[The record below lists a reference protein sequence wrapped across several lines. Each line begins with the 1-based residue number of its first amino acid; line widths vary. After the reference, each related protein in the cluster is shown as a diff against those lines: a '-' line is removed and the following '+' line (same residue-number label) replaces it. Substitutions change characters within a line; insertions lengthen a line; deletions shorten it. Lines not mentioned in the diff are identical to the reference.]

1 MTLNIGWI
9 GCGRHA
15 TQMLLPQLVRCDA
28 RIAAVCDVNPAA
40 AAAAAQT
47 YGASVVHTDARDLIA
62 HPGLDAIGM
71 AVGPAQ
77 HLAFGLAAMQR
88 GLPVFMEKP
97 PGATEAEARRLAEAA
112 ERAGKP
118 MIVGLMKRYSTGNR
132 IARNVIDRPAFGPAL
147 GFVGSYMTAPT
158 YFEGAADY
166 TPFFLHHCVHYM
178 DLPAWFMGPI
188 AEMEVRACEHAPG
201 RLLLHLSLGFESGAL
216 GTVVMGTIQTRGAP
230 VERIEIMGDHNRV
243 EVDGVIDVRWTRN
256 PPFKTA
262 DLSATL
268 APEADTLSWRPNFT
282 AAANEDFKGYHPL
295 LMAFCDAV
303 RGAPN
308 EAPTIA
314 EAVTAMRWLD
324 HLRRAYGARRT

>member
-40 AAAAAQT
+40 AAEAARM
-47 YGASVVHTDARDLIA
+47 YGVPTVHADARALLA

-77 HLAFGLAAMQR
+77 HLEYGLAAMAR

-97 PGATEAEARRLAEAA
+97 PGASKAEAQRLADAA
-112 ERAGKP
+112 ETAGKP
-118 MIVGLMKRYSTGNR
+118 MIVGFMKRYSTGNR
-132 IARNVIDRPAFGPAL
+132 IARNVIDRPEFGPAL
-147 GFVGSYMTAPT
+147 GFLGSYMTAPT
-158 YFEGAADY
+158 YFEGAPDY

-188 AEMEVRACEHAPG
+188 AEMQVRARESAPG
-201 RLLLHLSLGFESGAL
+201 RLLLHLGLGFESGAL
-216 GTVVMGTIQTRGAP
+216 GTVVMGTMQTRGAP

-243 EVDGVIDVRWTRN
+243 TVDGVIDVEWTRD
-256 PPFKTA
+256 PPFKAA
-262 DLSATL
+262 DPSATL

-282 AAANEDFKGYHPL
+282 AAANEDFKGYHAL
-295 LMAFCDAV
+295 LAEFCAAV
-303 RGAPN
+303 RGEPN
-308 EAPTIA
+308 TAPTIA
-314 EAVTAMRWLD
+314 EAVPAMRWLD
-324 HLRRAYGARRT
+324 RLRAAHAR